1 MPSLSDVSTPA
12 CYHNPDNPR
21 EQTAPVSYTQNF
33 SRVGWQRH
41 GYLISSIDVR
51 TVTRRVLPLAAAA
64 VTVAV
69 LLHGSGS
76 QAATV
81 SSKPSLKAMV
91 AEATQL
97 SNEVDALGQQYDGL
111 KIQLAHANSE
121 VKVAKLAAARAE
133 AAMAGSQKAVGQLA
147 AMGYMNGGM
156 DPTLQMLTSGAPG
169 EFLSEASTVQQLN
182 DEAGMR
188 VSTLQKERIAAERAQ
203 ITATEEITTANQIQ
217 AQINGKVKIIDAKL
231 AVLNSST
238 MSQALAIFN
247 QTGSYPDVV
256 LPEATNVETTAL
268 RAALTQRGKPYL
280 WGSAGPDDYDC
291 SGLVVWAY
299 AQEGIS
305 MPHYTGSLWDTG
317 EHISRGDLAPGDLV
331 FFGPDI
337 DHVGFYIGNGLMVD
351 APHSGSDVRVEAVWW
366 GQYVGAVRVA

>member
-1 MPSLSDVSTPA
+1 M
-12 CYHNPDNPR
+12 
-21 EQTAPVSYTQNF
+21 
-33 SRVGWQRH
+33 
-41 GYLISSIDVR
+41 R

-69 LLHGSGS
+69 LLHGSAS

-156 DPTLQMLTSGAPG
+156 DPTLQMLTSSAPG

-366 GQYVGAVRVA
+366 SQYVGAVRVA

>member
-1 MPSLSDVSTPA
+1 
-12 CYHNPDNPR
+12 
-21 EQTAPVSYTQNF
+21 
-33 SRVGWQRH
+33 
-41 GYLISSIDVR
+41 VR

-69 LLHGSGS
+69 LLHGSAS

-133 AAMAGSQKAVGQLA
+133 ASMAGSQKAVGQLA

-156 DPTLQMLTSGAPG
+156 DPTLQMLTSSDPGA
-169 EFLSEASTVQQLN
+169 FLGAVSTVQQLN

-188 VSTLQKERIAAERAQ
+188 VSTLQKEQIAAERAQ
-203 ITATEEITTANQIQ
+203 ITATEEIATANQIQ
-217 AQINGKVKIIDAKL
+217 AQINGKVKTINASL
-231 AVLNSST
+231 AQLNSST
-238 MSQALAIFN
+238 MAQALAIFN

-280 WGSAGPDDYDC
+280 WGSSGPDDYDC

-351 APHSGSDVRVEAVWW
+351 APHSGSVVRVEAVWW
-366 GQYVGAVRVA
+366 GQYVGAVRIA